1 MPEFGWTRLAYSL
14 LVMATLAAILQLGS
28 PSAATQTRTPE
39 PPKKT
44 TDETEQKEP
53 AKAELADRSGK
64 APDEATGDARNT
76 PVARALDPPVFY
88 RPSPATP
95 GSATGNA
102 ADGWEQ
108 NAKPVCGNLAGFPSS
123 SEVLFPLS
131 KAHFGSYE
139 DTWGAPRPQG
149 GHEGTDLMV
158 PTGTTEY
165 AITDGTVVPVA
176 GSNDNGWNSLG
187 GYAVM
192 LEASHSVGPIRE
204 GDLFYYAHL
213 QRASDLE
220 IGSQVRAGQV
230 LGYAGDTGQGPEVTS
245 GLFPSH
251 LHFSWYDTSGARSAL
266 DSGAMNPFPLLGWI
280 EANGGALRGGSDAR
294 YCEAPQASIPK
305 PSGGQDRWPS
315 PKTPGTRPDLHAGS
329 PEPSP
334 AAKKHAGENDRQGY
348 PTPHAKATGPAKASA
363 HPPEEKSDEPA
374 TEKKE
379 PSTKPSPPAS
389 RTEQGPPPGRPEPP
403 ASKEPEK
410 DENAS
415 QPPPGGDDAGGTA
428 DPAPPDEKGETAGV
442 GEQPEEKQPEQDRDG
457 KKGHGEGSHPP
468 SGSPDEKTDK
478 GKDDKDEKPPPEP
491 GEQEPDE
498 AGDGE
503 ATTPESVEEEPR
515 TEETV
520 PETTTAAPEAD
531 QAG

>member
-28 PSAATQTRTPE
+28 PSAATRPRSPE
-39 PPKKT
+39 PPKT
-44 TDETEQKEP
+44 PAAIWTADELEKDEP
-53 AKAELADRSGK
+53 AEAERAVRPGRTDRV
-64 APDEATGDARNT
+64 PGDAAGDGRNT
-76 PVARALDPPVFY
+76 PATQPSDPPVFY
-88 RPSPATP
+88 RPSPAAPRLVP
-95 GSATGNA
+95 GGITGGA
-102 ADGWEQ
+102 WEPGGR
-108 NAKPVCGNLAGFPSS
+108 PVCGDLTGFPSS
-123 SEVLFPLS
+123 SGVLFPLS

-158 PTGTTEY
+158 PAGTPEY
-165 AITDGTVVPVA
+165 AMTDGTIVPVA

-192 LEASHSVGPIRE
+192 LEAAYSVGPIRK

-220 IGSQVRAGQV
+220 IGSQVQAGQI
-230 LGYAGDTGQGPEVTS
+230 LGYAGDTGQGPEVTK
-245 GLFPSH
+245 GLFPPH
-251 LHFSWYDTSGARSAL
+251 LHFGWYDTSGARSAL
-266 DSGAMNPFPLLGWI
+266 DSGAMNPFLLLGWI

-294 YCEAPQASIPK
+294 YCEAPQSSVPK

-334 AAKKHAGENDRQGY
+334 AAKKPAGKQEPGKT
-348 PTPHAKATGPAKASA
+348 PAPHAAGPGPDKASA
-363 HPPEEKSDEPA
+363 HPPGEQGDGPA
-374 TEKKE
+374 AEKKE
-379 PSTKPSPPAS
+379 PPGKPSPPAS

-403 ASKEPEK
+403 AGKEPEK
-410 DENAS
+410 GENEA
-415 QPPPGGDDAGGTA
+415 QPPPGGDGGT
-428 DPAPPDEKGETAGV
+428 
-442 GEQPEEKQPEQDRDG
+442 GEQPPGDQTEEKEPGQDRDG
-457 KKGHGEGSHPP
+457 EKGHDEGSHPP
-468 SGSPDEKTDK
+468 SDSPDEKTDK
-478 GKDDKDEKPPPEP
+478 GKDDKDEKPPQEP
-491 GEQEPDE
+491 GEQKPDDGE
-498 AGDGE
+498 DGE
-503 ATTPESVEEEPR
+503 ATTPESVEDEQE

-520 PETTTAAPEAD
+520 PETTTAEPGAD